1 MQAKLAAWAGLA
13 RGKDAPFPSFAAA
26 ATTGTM
32 STTFQL
38 DTATSRANPTPAPMK
53 RLTVPALRKR
63 KTGGATADPIVMLT
77 AYTARQAQLLDPHC
91 DLLLVG
97 DSLGQVIYG
106 LPSSVPVT
114 LEMMAAHGAAV
125 VRGSYH
131 SVVIVDMP
139 FGSYEASPEIAFANA
154 ARLLKETGCAGV
166 KLEGGEAMAETVAFL
181 VQRGIP
187 VIGHVG
193 LTPQAVNVLGGYNA
207 RGRSD
212 AEAAKIVADAKALDA
227 AGAFAIVVEGV
238 VEPIA
243 IEATAAVACL
253 TIGIGG
259 SAQCDGQVLVTEDML
274 GMFERVPRFVK
285 RYAEVA
291 ETVSDAAAR
300 YAADVRARTFPG
312 AEQTYQPK

>member
-1 MQAKLAAWAGLA
+1 
-13 RGKDAPFPSFAAA
+13 
-26 ATTGTM
+26 M
-32 STTFQL
+32 SSTFQL

-53 RLTVPALRKR
+53 RLTVPAIRQRKVDGV
-63 KTGGATADPIVMLT
+63 TTEPIVMLT
-77 AYTARQAQLLDPHC
+77 AYTARQAQLLDAHC
-91 DLLLVG
+91 DVLLVG

-114 LEMMAAHGAAV
+114 LDMMAAHGAAV

-139 FGSYEASPEIAFANA
+139 FGSYEGSPQQAFESAS
-154 ARLLKETGCAGV
+154 RLLKDTGCAGV
-166 KLEGGEAMAETVAFL
+166 KLEGGEAMAPTVEFL
-181 VQRGIP
+181 VKRGIP

-207 RGRSD
+207 RGRND
-212 AEAAKIVADAKALDA
+212 AEAAKIVSDAVALDQ

-243 IEATAAVACL
+243 ISVTKAVSCP
-253 TIGIGG
+253 TIGIGA

-285 RYAEVA
+285 RYEEIA
-291 ETVSDAAAR
+291 ETISAAAGR
-300 YAADVRARTFPG
+300 YAEEVRARTFPG
-312 AEQTYQPK
+312 TEQTYQPKK